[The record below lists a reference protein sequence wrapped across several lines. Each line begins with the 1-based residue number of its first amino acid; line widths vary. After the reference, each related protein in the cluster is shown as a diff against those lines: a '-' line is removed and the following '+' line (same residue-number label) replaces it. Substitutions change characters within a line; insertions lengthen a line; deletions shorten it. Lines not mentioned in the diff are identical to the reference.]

1 MKKWRIPDILATF
14 QRQKRRQNV
23 FAYLP
28 RDEVSVHSQATA
40 VSRAFSSEH
49 NKSDPEISKRHTIY
63 KQISVFKGLN

>member
-28 RDEVSVHSQATA
+28 RDEISAHSQDTA
-40 VSRAFSSEH
+40 VSRASSSEH
-49 NKSDPEISKRHTIY
+49 NKSDPEISKRQTIY
-63 KQISVFKGLN
+63 KQISA